1 MKLEYISCSIPGNLI
16 PETWNKYVETNANV
30 ETNVDVNV
38 ETNVEGGIRSKRPY
52 IYKSLIKMTQQY
64 IIYLIIIY
72 YMYK

>member
-52 IYKSLIKMTQQY
+52 KYKSLIKWHSSTLF
-64 IIYLIIIY
+64 ILL
-72 YMYK
+72 